1 MMPAVAV
8 VGFAP
13 RGKGYF
19 PVPLP
24 LVLLWPLIGLGL
36 ATTASIE
43 RVTKGGP
50 TPTVSSLEAAM
61 VAFCRLRGLEID
73 LRSARGQRVRIRVY

>member
-1 MMPAVAV
+1 MIPAVAV

-13 RGKGYF
+13 PGRGFF
-19 PVPLP
+19 PLLFP

-36 ATTASIE
+36 GATASIE
-43 RVTKGGP
+43 RIASGGP
-50 TPTVSSLEAAM
+50 TPTVSSLESALQ
-61 VAFCRLRGLEID
+61 AFCHLRGLEID